1 MLRALRTALLAGY
14 AVPELSPGL
23 GEWGYGRYEGL
34 TTAEIRRR
42 IPTWSVLR
50 CGAPGGESP
59 EAVSARC
66 DELLREWDE
75 KSHRHVLCFAQAI
88 FCGRW
93 PPVARA
99 GAGAAFWG
107 ASAPG
112 PGQHFPPGLKAR
124 SPRPAP
130 GGTTA
135 QAAAPV
141 NGTPGAL
148 PASAPLPGI
157 PVRLADAFRR
167 IRCLCPASELQGT
180 PSAASPLQPN
190 PTKLPLLGGVVD
202 RHKGT
207 FRLRPELRR
216 ESAALKII

>member
-1 MLRALRTALLAGY
+1 M
-14 AVPELSPGL
+14 
-23 GEWGYGRYEGL
+23 
-34 TTAEIRRR
+34 
-42 IPTWSVLR
+42 
-50 CGAPGGESP
+50 APQVAKARKP
-59 EAVSARC
+59 SARVAMNC
-66 DELLREWDE
+66 SGNGMKRATGVCCALPT
-75 KSHRHVLCFAQAI
+75 AI